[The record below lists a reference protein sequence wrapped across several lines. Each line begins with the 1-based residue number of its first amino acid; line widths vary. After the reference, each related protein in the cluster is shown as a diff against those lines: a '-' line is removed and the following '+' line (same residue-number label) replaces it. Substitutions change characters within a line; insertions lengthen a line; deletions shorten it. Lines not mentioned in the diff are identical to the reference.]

1 MSPALLTAERVRELT
16 AAYRPAPT
24 KPPRKRRTR
33 KLNPENI
40 AKAERMLYVEGKSF
54 KEVALAIGCSLSRI
68 YGVLAGRRHAA
79 GSRIAAAMAKGKERA
94 A

>member
-1 MSPALLTAERVRELT
+1 MSPALLTPERVHELT
-16 AAYRPAPT
+16 AAFRPTPPKPT
-24 KPPRKRRTR
+24 RKYKTR

-54 KEVALAIGCSLSRI
+54 KEVALVIGCSLSRI
-68 YGVLAGRRHAA
+68 YGVMSVRRHAA
-79 GSRIAAAMAKGKERA
+79 EARIAAAVAKGKERA

>member
-24 KPPRKRRTR
+24 KPPRKYKTR

-40 AKAERMLYVEGKSF
+40 AKAERMLYVDGKSF
-54 KEVALAIGCSLSRI
+54 REVALEIGCSLSRI
-68 YGVLAGRRHAA
+68 YGVMSGRRHNAEA
-79 GSRIAAAMAKGKERA
+79 RIDAAAAKGKERA